1 MVNDVNKL
9 VRKASSGI
17 GEESLEAVM
26 EMRML
31 SKLVSVFNK
40 ISHPLHDMLVEI
52 RNISSQ
58 GLIPPRCSSKQ
69 HEWTRRLLRFILA
82 SKLDFIITFSLI

>member
-31 SKLVSVFNK
+31 SKLVSVFYK

-52 RNISSQ
+52 RSISSQ
-58 GLIPPRCSSKQ
+58 RLIPPRCSSKQ
-69 HEWTRRLLRFILA
+69 HECTQRLLRFKLA
-82 SKLDFIITFSLI
+82 SQSDSIITFSLI